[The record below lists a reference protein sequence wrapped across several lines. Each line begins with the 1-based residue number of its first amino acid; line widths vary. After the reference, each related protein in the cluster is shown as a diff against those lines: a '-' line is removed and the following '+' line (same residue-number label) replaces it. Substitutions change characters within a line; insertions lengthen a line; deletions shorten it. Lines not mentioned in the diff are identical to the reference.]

1 MNQEVAG
8 LPGYSWGA
16 SQDLESDDSV
26 VNVAYVYETPGT
38 VYIINAVVR

>member
-16 SQDLESDDSV
+16 SQDLESDGRGSNCV
-26 VNVAYVYETPGT
+26 LSCETPGT
-38 VYIINAVVR
+38 VYRTTTVVR

>member
-16 SQDLESDDSV
+16 SQDLESDGSSV
-26 VNVAYVYETPGT
+26 LYV
-38 VYIINAVVR
+38 

>member
-16 SQDLESDDSV
+16 SQDLESDGSSMMHV
-26 VNVAYVYETPGT
+26 FRYETPGT
-38 VYIINAVVR
+38 VYRIATVVR